1 MTVTTTL
8 AAVKTLVSGLS
19 PTSGAAQVTYAIP
32 SDVTTAA
39 GGGLSYSSFPVGIV
53 AQRLGNDA
61 GENNTVALGSLCE
74 FHNYHVEIMIALV
87 ATETVN
93 AEMSKG
99 KHPAAVIMA
108 AYEAS
113 AQLWLMALHTAVVAD
128 TTLGGLVRIG
138 VDGSRIE
145 DYRIGYLPWDN
156 PGLFGLWASL
166 AIQEDV

>member
-8 AAVKTLVSGLS
+8 AAVKSLVAGLS
-19 PTSGAAQVTYAIP
+19 PSSGAASNTYAIP
-32 SDVTTAA
+32 ADVTTAA
-39 GGGLSYSSFPVGIV
+39 GGGLSYASFPVGIV

-61 GENNTVALGSLCE
+61 GENNTAVNASLCHV
-74 FHNYHVEIMIALV
+74 HNYHVEIMIALV
-87 ATETVN
+87 ATATVN
-93 AEMSKG
+93 EEISKG
-99 KHPAAVIMA
+99 LHPTAVIMA
-108 AYEAS
+108 PYETK

-138 VDGSRIE
+138 VNGSRIE

-166 AIQEDV
+166 AIEEEV